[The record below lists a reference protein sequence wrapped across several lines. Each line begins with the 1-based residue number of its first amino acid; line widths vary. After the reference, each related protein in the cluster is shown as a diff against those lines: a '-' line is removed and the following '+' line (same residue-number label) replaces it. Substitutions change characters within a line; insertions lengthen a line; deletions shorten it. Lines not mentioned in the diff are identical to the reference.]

1 MKDDRRE
8 RRENMLTNKYM
19 EKNEKD
25 NFIAI
30 NEVKERKKR
39 PIKEKKL
46 ERKGKMEGR
55 KKKTRKNTM

>member
-8 RRENMLTNKYM
+8 RRENMSINKYI

-25 NFIAI
+25 SFIGI

-39 PIKEKKL
+39 PIKEK
-46 ERKGKMEGR
+46 
-55 KKKTRKNTM
+55 NT